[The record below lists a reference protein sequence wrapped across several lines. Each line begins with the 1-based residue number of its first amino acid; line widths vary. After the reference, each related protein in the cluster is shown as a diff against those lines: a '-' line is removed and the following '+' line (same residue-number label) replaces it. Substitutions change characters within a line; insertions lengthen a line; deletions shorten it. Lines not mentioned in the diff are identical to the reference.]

1 MILCNLA
8 SAFCFSLR
16 DSCSASSSST
26 AWGVIRI
33 LASWSWSAANS
44 FYEGEEPLWLT
55 DGKTRI
61 KICFLTSMLACSLL
75 AWCTWASNFS
85 LLSYVCVRVLCKSIA
100 GCFRHEIDNGWCSLL
115 TSIASCCVLNSSLVC
130 SYSLC
135 VLCVCVCVCV
145 CAARIVWRSAAMEKQ
160 QNRSIPKEEHLRQFC
175 HHFIFLSADLCH
187 STPHFLPRL
196 LQLCRS
202 KLIPPLQLDYV
213 SLCWQLGSVRWRWSG
228 DWGGGGGQ
236 DSTGVGDEGV
246 DCGHSLH
253 IPSSLE
259 RNKQQFS

>member
-1 MILCNLA
+1 
-8 SAFCFSLR
+8 
-16 DSCSASSSST
+16 
-26 AWGVIRI
+26 
-33 LASWSWSAANS
+33 
-44 FYEGEEPLWLT
+44 
-55 DGKTRI
+55 
-61 KICFLTSMLACSLL
+61 MLACSLL

-85 LLSYVCVRVLCKSIA
+85 LLSYVLEYCARVLLVAFGVKLIMA
-100 GCFRHEIDNGWCSLL
+100 GVVHLL
-115 TSIASCCVLNSSLVC
+115 QLPRAVCWIPPWFVHTPCVCVC
-130 SYSLC
+130 AHVC
-135 VLCVCVCVCV
+135 VCVCACVCVCV
-145 CAARIVWRSAAMEKQ
+145 CAARVVWQSAAMEKIHTK
-160 QNRSIPKEEHLRQFC
+160 RRTAHLHQFC
-175 HHFIFLSADLCH
+175 RHFIFLSADLCH

-202 KLIPPLQLDYV
+202 ELIHPLQLDYM
-213 SLCWQLGSVRWRWSG
+213 SLCWQPGSVRWRWSG